1 MIRAGTLSRLLA
13 AAALTVAVP
22 AFADH
27 GDGHYPASR
36 GDVVRGFR
44 PIDRVG
50 ANAIR
55 FSSAPALGGRG
66 VVVELAEQPDGS
78 AAGTVTYLLGHPHEG
93 WKRASPVPLALLPAE
108 WRKLRTDVD
117 AALLKREP
125 AASRADG
132 SLFLCT
138 DGPGYLTE
146 RQSAGGTFWVSGFCG
161 DHPNDGIA
169 KAFNA
174 LLVEHF
180 ASF

>member
-1 MIRAGTLSRLLA
+1 MTRAGILSRLLA
-13 AAALTVAVP
+13 AAVLTAAVP

-44 PIDRVG
+44 PIDRLG
-50 ANAIR
+50 ENAIR

-78 AAGTVTYLLGHPHEG
+78 ASGAVTWLLGHPQDD
-93 WKRASPVPLALLPAE
+93 WKRADPVPLTLPPAE
-108 WRKLRTDVD
+108 WRKLRGEVDV
-117 AALLKREP
+117 ALLKREP

-132 SLFLCT
+132 SLVLCT

-146 RQSAGGTFWVSGFCG
+146 RQSPSGTFWVSGFCG
-161 DHPNDGIA
+161 DHPNDDVA
-169 KAFNA
+169 KLFNA

>member
-1 MIRAGTLSRLLA
+1 MIRAGILSRLLTAVALA
-13 AAALTVAVP
+13 AAAP
-22 AFADH
+22 AIADH
-27 GDGHYPASR
+27 GDGSYPASR
-36 GDVVRGFR
+36 GDVVKGFR
-44 PIDRVG
+44 PIERVG
-50 ANAIR
+50 ENAIR

-66 VVVELAEQPDGS
+66 VVIELAEQPDGG
-78 AAGTVTYLLGHPHEG
+78 AVGAVTWLLGHPQES
-93 WKRASPVPLALLPAE
+93 WKRADPVPLVLLPAE

-117 AALLKREP
+117 SALLKREP

-132 SLFLCT
+132 SLFICT

-146 RQSAGGTFWVSGFCG
+146 RNSSGGTFWVSGFCG
-161 DHPNDGIA
+161 DHPNDDVA